1 MPGLRHPPGLIPILT
16 LSSSVFESE
25 GVTLAAMMRFLAS
38 ALLSAAI
45 LFAQQKPTDNPPAPT
60 AEPTP
65 EPGPDAVVQKL
76 FDAMAARDALAAK
89 ELFVPDAGLFSLGK
103 NGKPNRMPL
112 QDFLDAIGSGKAV
125 WKERIWDANVLVH
138 GPIAVVWAPYDFHN
152 NGSFSHCG
160 YDSFSLLKTAAGW
173 KITYI
178 SDTRETEGC
187 VNPLGPPR

>member
-1 MPGLRHPPGLIPILT
+1 MNRFL
-16 LSSSVFESE
+16 
-25 GVTLAAMMRFLAS
+25 LAVLAS
-38 ALLSAAI
+38 AVVLC
-45 LFAQQKPTDNPPAPT
+45 AQQKPADTPPAPPAAPA
-60 AEPTP
+60 AEL
-65 EPGPDAVVQKL
+65 GPDAIVQKL

-89 ELFVPDAGLFSLGK
+89 ELFVPDAGLYSLGA
-103 NGKPNRMPL
+103 NGKANKLPL
-112 QDFLDAIGSGKAV
+112 LDFLNAIGSGKAE
-125 WKERIWDANVLVH
+125 WRERIWNANVLVH
-138 GPIAVVWAPYDFHN
+138 GAIAVVWAPYDFHN